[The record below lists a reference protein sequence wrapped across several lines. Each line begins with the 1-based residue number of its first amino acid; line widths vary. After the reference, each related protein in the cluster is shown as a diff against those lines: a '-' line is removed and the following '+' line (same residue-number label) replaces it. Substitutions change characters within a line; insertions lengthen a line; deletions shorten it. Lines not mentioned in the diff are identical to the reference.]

1 LKQVPSDFG
10 DRLRVQRES
19 LGLTLDA
26 VAASTK
32 IKVSLLAGL
41 ERNDLSRW
49 PEGIYGRGFL
59 RAYADAIGIS
69 PGLLLDHLFGTLSG
83 PADSS
88 PSPAAAVTAGADDAV
103 LRLTLAANPVKPR
116 LAAAQTADA
125 AIVLAAV
132 LALGGIIAAAVGVG
146 FLTATAVVALVWY
159 PATHA
164 LFGGVSPIRYLR
176 NWRQPS
182 TRNVPG
188 PVETARPPLPI
199 VAPTTLDGDAAFG
212 PDQRLPQLA
221 HERSVSS
228 ECVPGSGARRRRSRT
243 AIRHVSHAPGQT
255 PAGLV
260 SRRALRSTRPNTVT
274 EAEANDAPGPPQ
286 QAFRKPATKPS

>member
-1 LKQVPSDFG
+1 MPSDFG

-32 IKVSLLAGL
+32 IKVSLLADL

-49 PEGIYGRGFL
+49 PDGIYGRGFL
-59 RAYADAIGIS
+59 RAYADAIGLS
-69 PGLLLDHLFGTLSG
+69 PGLLLDHLFGTLSD
-83 PADSS
+83 PVDSS
-88 PSPAAAVTAGADDAV
+88 PSSAAAVPAGADDAV
-103 LRLTLAANPVKPR
+103 LRLTLAATPMKPR
-116 LAAAQTADA
+116 FAAAQAADA

-132 LALGGIIAAAVGVG
+132 LALGGIIAAAVGVA

-164 LFGGVSPIRYLR
+164 LFGGLSPVRFLR

-182 TRNVPG
+182 TRNVPS
-188 PVETARPPLPI
+188 PVEAARPPLPI
-199 VAPTTLDGDAAFG
+199 VAPTNQHGDAAFV
-212 PDQRLPQLA
+212 PEQRLPQLG
-221 HERSVSS
+221 HERSASS
-228 ECVPGSGARRRRSRT
+228 ECAPGSGARRRRSRT

-255 PAGLV
+255 PTGLA
-260 SRRALRSTRPNTVT
+260 SRRTLRSTRHNTIT
-274 EAEANDAPGPPQ
+274 DAEANDASGSPQ